1 MSAADAPVREA
12 SSPLADVLDDARHW
26 SATHPE
32 SALLLFALV
41 DPAQDRSASQRLNKL
56 SEQRASLLADFSAP
70 QDSAPQLLLLGA
82 VDKLGEETVRILE
95 RSVSSAACTFLLSG
109 SSLTALQ
116 QHLARFVDVRLSGGV
131 EMLLALWDPAILGTL
146 VGQADD
152 STLHVPGPVLS
163 PTQCNDLL
171 SPLVAWWYCDR
182 EQHWHRIAGSGL
194 HSEATPETRTR
205 LTLTQAQEDALV
217 EASVPDQVL
226 FHLQQNRPS
235 LLNNPDLPH
244 ANYHRF
250 VRQVL
255 PAARML
261 GLEGMRDLVNFVAL
275 CLIYRQRMETDPQI
289 LQLLNQVQRKTL
301 TMDEAMKRMPE

>member
-1 MSAADAPVREA
+1 MSVADAPVREA
-12 SSPLADVLDDARHW
+12 SSPLAGALDDARNW
-26 SATHPE
+26 SAAHPE

-41 DPAQDRSASQRLNKL
+41 DPAQDRSASQRLSKL
-56 SEQRASLLADFSAP
+56 SQQHASLLASFSAP

-82 VDKLGEETVRILE
+82 VDKLSEETWRLVE

-109 SSLTALQ
+109 SSLNSLQ

-163 PTQCNDLL
+163 PTQRNDLL
-171 SPLVAWWYCDR
+171 SPLVAWWYGDR

-194 HSEATPETRTR
+194 NTEATRETKTR

>member
-1 MSAADAPVREA
+1 M
-12 SSPLADVLDDARHW
+12 
-26 SATHPE
+26 
-32 SALLLFALV
+32 FALV
-41 DPAQDRSASQRLNKL
+41 DPAQDRSASQRLSKL
-56 SEQRASLLADFSAP
+56 SQQHASLLASFSAP
-70 QDSAPQLLLLGA
+70 QDSAPQLLLLDA
-82 VDKLGEETVRILE
+82 VDKLSEETWRLVE

-109 SSLTALQ
+109 SSLNSLQ
-116 QHLARFVDVRLSGGV
+116 QHLGRFVDVRLSGGV

-163 PTQCNDLL
+163 LAQRNDLL
-171 SPLVAWWYCDR
+171 SPLVAWWYGDR

-194 HSEATPETRTR
+194 NTEATRETKTR

>member
-1 MSAADAPVREA
+1 MSVADAPVREA
-12 SSPLADVLDDARHW
+12 SSPMAAVLDDARNW
-26 SATHPE
+26 SAAHPE
-32 SALLLFALV
+32 SVLLLFALV
-41 DPAQDRSASQRLNKL
+41 DPAQDRSASQRLSKL
-56 SEQRASLLADFSAP
+56 SQQHASLLASFSAP

-82 VDKLGEETVRILE
+82 VDKLSEETWRLVE

-109 SSLTALQ
+109 SSLNSLQ
-116 QHLARFVDVRLSGGV
+116 QHLGRFVDVRLSGGV

-163 PTQCNDLL
+163 LAQRNDLL

-182 EQHWHRIAGSGL
+182 EQHWHRIAGSGPNPD
-194 HSEATPETRTR
+194 STRETKTR

>member
-1 MSAADAPVREA
+1 MSVADAPVREA
-12 SSPLADVLDDARHW
+12 SSPMAAVLDDARNW
-26 SATHPE
+26 SAAHPE
-32 SALLLFALV
+32 SVLLLFALV
-41 DPAQDRSASQRLNKL
+41 DPAQDRSASQRLSKL
-56 SEQRASLLADFSAP
+56 SQQHASLLASFSAP

-82 VDKLGEETVRILE
+82 VDKLSEETWRLVE

-109 SSLTALQ
+109 SQLNSLQL
-116 QHLARFVDVRLSGGV
+116 HLGRFVDVRLSGGV

-146 VGQADD
+146 VGQTDD

-163 PTQCNDLL
+163 PTQRNDLL
-171 SPLVAWWYCDR
+171 SPLVAWWYGDR
-182 EQHWHRIAGSGL
+182 EQHWHRIAGSDL
-194 HSEATPETRTR
+194 NTEATRETKTR

-275 CLIYRQRMETDPQI
+275 CLLYRQRMETDPQI

>member
-1 MSAADAPVREA
+1 MSAADAPLREA
-12 SSPLADVLDDARHW
+12 SSPLVEVLDDARHW
-26 SATHPE
+26 SAAHPE

-41 DPAQDRSASQRLNKL
+41 DPAQDRSGSQRLSKL
-56 SEQRASLLADFSAP
+56 SRQRASLLADFSAP

-82 VDKLGEETVRILE
+82 VDKLGEETVRMLE

-109 SSLTALQ
+109 TSLTALQ

-146 VGQADD
+146 VGQAGD

-163 PTQCNDLL
+163 PTQRNDLL

-194 HSEATPETRTR
+194 NSEATPETRTR